1 MSGLKLRLEK
11 KMTVLVQ
18 RENNLVLL
26 EEELKQ
32 KILETSRQLTSKDEA
47 IEKER
52 ATFTETKGSLTKKI
66 KALEKQV
73 GALENE
79 KKNISEEFEVF
90 RKDQETSPIQIIK
103 NELNAKNYQILELKS
118 QLEKSEEIK
127 EEYRKHFER
136 LKNEIMRLKS
146 EVR

>member
-1 MSGLKLRLEK
+1 M
-11 KMTVLVQ
+11 
-18 RENNLVLL
+18 
-26 EEELKQ
+26 
-32 KILETSRQLTSKDEA
+32 
-47 IEKER
+47 
-52 ATFTETKGSLTKKI
+52 
-66 KALEKQV
+66 
-73 GALENE
+73 
-79 KKNISEEFEVF
+79 F